1 VLSYEPRELRGG
13 IPFAVRQPVVAQR
26 SFSYGNV
33 RDSDAEQSVFSFGD
47 ASYGTRAGQTYPL
60 WNWCVLFSDFEVE
73 AP

>member
-1 VLSYEPRELRGG
+1 MLSYEPRELRGG
-13 IPFAVRQPVVAQR
+13 IAFAVGQPLVAQR

-33 RDSDAEQSVFSFGD
+33 RDSDAERAVFNFGE
-47 ASYGTRAGQTYPL
+47 ASYGTRAGKAYPL